1 VNWVE
6 RGMYGDGNSL
16 PRYHVVWGTSRELVR
31 CMIAALHAA
40 NRDGRL
46 TLLHRHRITGLD
58 HQGGKVCGA
67 TAVNEA
73 TGEEIRFSASVVVR
87 ALGGIHRSHDE
98 CRANWL
104 KQRPLPATMLHGAHP
119 YADGKLHHWVAN
131 HLQGQLVNSGE
142 MWNYAAGFP
151 HPYPHFEGH
160 GLSTIPCKSALWLN
174 PRGERIGPEP
184 LVTGVDT
191 HLVYQRV
198 AEQE

>member
-1 VNWVE
+1 MKIPDTPEVALRDWLRFGELNPEDTWSLDWARYYVEHSRTGVYDWLKGEGIKFMPAVNWVE

-73 TGEEIRFSASVVVR
+73 TGEEIRFSASVVVL
-87 ALGGIHRSHDE
+87 AMGGI
-98 CRANWL
+98 N
-104 KQRPLPATMLHGAHP
+104 G
-119 YADGKLHHWVAN
+119 
-131 HLQGQLVNSGE
+131 
-142 MWNYAAGFP
+142 
-151 HPYPHFEGH
+151 
-160 GLSTIPCKSALWLN
+160 
-174 PRGERIGPEP
+174 
-184 LVTGVDT
+184 
-191 HLVYQRV
+191 
-198 AEQE
+198 